1 MPNPGNWAGGCV
13 FWLVGGLGGE
23 EAVEVVG
30 ANRWL
35 DGIFGKL
42 GLEWGQNLVWRSV
55 ETFETVHGKP
65 FYTRAGIYPL
75 AARWGNLAAEFCVSC
90 CRVRT
95 YTCVQWFLGAEAV
108 SQESRRR

>member
-1 MPNPGNWAGGCV
+1 MWFG
-13 FWLVGGLGGE
+13 GGLGGE

-30 ANRWL
+30 TNRWL

-42 GLEWGQNLVWRSV
+42 GLIGGQNLVWGSD

-75 AARWGNLAAEFCVSC
+75 AARCGNLAAEFCVSC
-90 CRVRT
+90 CWVRT
-95 YTCVQWFLGAEAV
+95 YTCVQYF
-108 SQESRRR
+108 

>member
-1 MPNPGNWAGGCV
+1 MGFVVW
-13 FWLVGGLGGE
+13 GGLGGE

-30 ANRWL
+30 ANGWL

-42 GLEWGQNLVWRSV
+42 GVIGGQNLVWGSD

-75 AARWGNLAAEFCVSC
+75 AAR
-90 CRVRT
+90 
-95 YTCVQWFLGAEAV
+95 
-108 SQESRRR
+108 